1 VALPTSYL
9 TSTKN
14 LEAILNAIQGAQAPE
29 TFTQAFLSSLEF
41 KSSSDRL
48 IIGVLKSLGFLD
60 EGGKPKD
67 RYFRFLD
74 QGQSAQ
80 VLAEGV
86 REAYS
91 DLFKI
96 NTKANELTRQD
107 VINKFRTLSQG
118 QLTDSVLD
126 KMASTFIAL
135 VKVADFTGPT
145 APSAEKKEK
154 FVEPEGRDDSTEK
167 GERKYE
173 ALKLGGLVYNIELVL
188 PESRDPA
195 VYDALFHSLRRHLL

>member
-1 VALPTSYL
+1 MALPSSYL

-14 LEAILNAIQGAQAPE
+14 LEGILNAIQGAQAPDS
-29 TFTQAFLSSLEF
+29 FTQAFLSTLEY

-60 EGGKPKD
+60 DSGKPKD

-74 QGQSAQ
+74 QTQSAQ
-80 VLAEGV
+80 VLAEGI

-96 NTKANELTRQD
+96 NTKAHQLSRQD
-107 VINKFRTLSQG
+107 VINKFKTLSQG
-118 QLTDSVLD
+118 QLSDSVLD
-126 KMASTFIAL
+126 KMASTFTAL
-135 VKVADFTGPT
+135 VALADFAT
-145 APSAEKKEK
+145 SASPASEK
-154 FVEPEGRDDSTEK
+154 PDATPQ
-167 GERKYE
+167 E
-173 ALKLGGLVYNIELVL
+173 ANKDTVDAHRESEHLPVKLGGLIYNIQLVL

-195 VYDALFHSLRRHLL
+195 VYDAFFQSLRRHLL